1 MSEDFILVHKSIV
14 PKYYELVLSA
24 KEKIDGENG
33 SVSEVCKELGISR
46 STYYKYKDF
55 VFYPSKTNTKKA
67 ILSFKVIDAQG
78 VLGNIINIISSS
90 SCNVLTISQDMPIHN
105 AAFITM
111 MIDYRNLNCSMNHL
125 LGQLKNIE
133 QVKTVEVVSYE

>member
-1 MSEDFILVHKSIV
+1 MSDEFILVHKSIV

-24 KEKIDGENG
+24 KEKIEGANE
-33 SVSEVCKELGISR
+33 SVSDVCKKLGISR

-111 MIDYRNLNCSMNHL
+111 MIDYRNLNCSMNQL
-125 LGQLKNIE
+125 LGKLKNIE
-133 QVKTVEVVSYE
+133 QVKSVEVVSYE